1 MKIKTFEM
9 FSAGRTLLAFD
20 FDDTLVETPRFE
32 DLAIAYLG
40 ESMTIGDM
48 LERSAKRIGILLSD
62 MKWQDGRIYVE
73 DPKAAIEVPQND
85 RHWVRKGSRVYL
97 LQPDEF
103 GLTEM
108 SIPDKATELKKLYD
122 STEDKCIVTARPE
135 SMRRHI
141 EECLENLGFEYPKY
155 GLHMYP
161 STNHRMAGSWK
172 GRTMA
177 NIAKK
182 EGFDKVVFYD
192 DNSKYIKAAKK
203 AVAEE
208 MPELDFTAIKV

>member
-1 MKIKTFEM
+1 MRIKTFEM
-9 FSAGRTLLAFD
+9 FSSTRTLLAFD

-32 DLAIAYLG
+32 DLAISFLS
-40 ESMTIGDM
+40 ESMTIGEM
-48 LERSAKRIGILLSD
+48 LDRSASRIGISLSD
-62 MKWQDGRIYVE
+62 MKWQDGRIYVD
-73 DPKAAIEVPQND
+73 DPKASIEVSAND

-103 GLTEM
+103 GLSEM
-108 SIPDKATELKKLYD
+108 SIPEKATQLKSLYD

-135 SMRRHI
+135 SMRSQI
-141 EECLENLGFEYPKY
+141 EECLEKLGFEYPKY
-155 GLHMYP
+155 GVHMYP

-177 NIAKK
+177 GIAKK

-208 MPELDFTAIKV
+208 MPSLEFVAIKV